1 LGGFS
6 VTPTLARHF
15 RVIAPDTRGHGRTA
29 HPGGS
34 IPYTQ
39 LADDVVG
46 LMTATIVGFRRPGS
60 VRAIVNHAGYDTL
73 DPQAPSLPMMHQNLG
88 GGPACDPGGPGR
100 ASAGL
105 RLIGTD
111 ADHVRIGESGPRCRR
126 AARIL
131 DDALRLR

>member
-1 LGGFS
+1 VLSVPALFVVPSTPGVPGPSGSRNGVSYSPSMGHRGVDLGGFS
-6 VTPTLARHF
+6 VTPTLAGHF

-46 LMTATIVGFRRPGS
+46 LMTATIVGMRHPGS

-73 DPQAPSLPMMHQNLG
+73 DPQAR
-88 GGPACDPGGPGR
+88 ACR
-100 ASAGL
+100 
-105 RLIGTD
+105 
-111 ADHVRIGESGPRCRR
+111 
-126 AARIL
+126 
-131 DDALRLR
+131 